1 MLDLVTTIASQNEIA
16 ESRVSCLTSLSHS
29 EESYEVVLVSPV
41 SPTGRLD
48 QQCLLELAETNSL
61 LNTARPSLLLPARLQ
76 LWAVLVSSQDLLAR
90 SRLGSDQAVL
100 GFKICEQVNI
110 LAVRHQQEL
119 LYSALQKTELTEP
132 VLVTDLAVSTFSLE
146 RQDISQTVEISQAG
160 KVSAVVY
167 WFVQDFGWNLTVNTR
182 DDSQQF
188 RQAAVLCEQEIA
200 VAPGDRLTLCCQ
212 LQSGLLD
219 FRIKP

>member
-1 MLDLVTTIASQNEIA
+1 M
-16 ESRVSCLTSLSHS
+16 SCLTSLSHS

-146 RQDISQTVEISQAG
+146 RQDISQTVQISQAG
-160 KVSAVVY
+160 EVSAVVY

-182 DDSQQF
+182 ESHQF
-188 RQAAVLCEQEIA
+188 KQSAVLCEEIT
-200 VAPGDRLTLCCQ
+200 VAPGDRLTLSCQ
-212 LQSGLLD
+212 LESGLLD
-219 FRIKP
+219 FKIKT